1 MTIDRLC
8 CFVTAVKHMNFTRA
22 AAELHMAQTAMSRQ
36 IAMLESELDCRLFDR
51 SNRTIQLTPAGKCF
65 FDGIS
70 PLLKN
75 YDKIV
80 KETQMVGKRLAGE
93 LRIGIG
99 QYEQSFV
106 SELVKEFHQSYPM
119 VEVMVTKYGY
129 QELLEHLSTGEID
142 IAFALPVSM
151 EYLADQAVDIQTLF
165 SSEVCIAMNTDH
177 PLAGAAT
184 FPKERCG
191 QERLLTISEESG
203 PCSLDNLLE
212 KFQKTQVHFADV
224 RRVNSLDAVLL
235 MVKAGIGIAIIPEF
249 LKNELPE
256 GVITVPTNDWHAT
269 VNQFVAIARKG
280 AKEPQV
286 ETFIRGLFTST
297 TLWEKMEQLKG
308 Q

>member
-106 SELVKEFHQSYPM
+106 SELVKEFH
-119 VEVMVTKYGY
+119 
-129 QELLEHLSTGEID
+129 
-142 IAFALPVSM
+142 
-151 EYLADQAVDIQTLF
+151 
-165 SSEVCIAMNTDH
+165 
-177 PLAGAAT
+177 
-184 FPKERCG
+184 
-191 QERLLTISEESG
+191 
-203 PCSLDNLLE
+203 
-212 KFQKTQVHFADV
+212 
-224 RRVNSLDAVLL
+224 
-235 MVKAGIGIAIIPEF
+235 
-249 LKNELPE
+249 
-256 GVITVPTNDWHAT
+256 
-269 VNQFVAIARKG
+269 
-280 AKEPQV
+280 
-286 ETFIRGLFTST
+286 
-297 TLWEKMEQLKG
+297 
-308 Q
+308 